1 MIGKR
6 ATAGT
11 GREGERMIT
20 NENIAG
26 VIRLVR
32 RETRKWREPVV
43 ERAARKGRDP
53 YRTLISC
60 ILSLRT
66 KDEVTDAASKR
77 LFALADRPGSI
88 ARLKVKTIEKAIY
101 PVGFYRNKA
110 AQVREISKRLLD
122 DFGGEVPRSIDE
134 LLSFRGVG
142 RKTANLVMTRGH
154 DLHGICV
161 DIHVHR
167 ICNRWGYVKTKSP
180 DETEFALREVLPK
193 RYWKEING
201 MLVAY
206 GQNLCRPVS
215 PFCFRCPVA
224 GLCAR
229 EGVGRSR

>member
-1 MIGKR
+1 
-6 ATAGT
+6 
-11 GREGERMIT
+11 MIT
-20 NENIAG
+20 KENIAG

-66 KDEVTDAASKR
+66 KDEVTEAASKR
-77 LFALADRPGSI
+77 LFALADRPERI
-88 ARLKVKTIEKAIY
+88 ARLRVKTIEKAIY

-110 AQVREISKRLLD
+110 AQIREMSKRIVD
-122 DFGGEVPRSIDE
+122 DFGGKVPASMEE
-134 LLSFRGVG
+134 LLSLKGVG

-167 ICNRWGYVKTKSP
+167 ICNRWGYVNTKSP
-180 DETEFALREVLPK
+180 NETEFALRGILPK
-193 RYWKEING
+193 RQWKEING
-201 MLVAY
+201 MLVAF
-206 GQNLCRPVS
+206 GQNLCRPLS
-215 PFCFRCPVA
+215 PFCSRCPLD